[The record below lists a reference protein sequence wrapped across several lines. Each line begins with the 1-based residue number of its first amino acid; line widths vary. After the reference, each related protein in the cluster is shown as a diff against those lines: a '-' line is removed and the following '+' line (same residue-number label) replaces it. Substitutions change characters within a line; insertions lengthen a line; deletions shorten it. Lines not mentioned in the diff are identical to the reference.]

1 MADTPIGL
9 LDTSVV
15 IDHDLVDPERLP
27 DTSGISAV
35 TLAELSA
42 GPHTTADPAERSRR
56 QDRLQWVAGTFDP
69 YPLDADAARAFG
81 RVVAAVRASG
91 RRERSLV
98 ADLLIAATA
107 LANDLPL
114 LTRNPNDFTH
124 LGELI
129 EVHTL

>member
-1 MADTPIGL
+1 MADTPVGL

-15 IDHDLVDPERLP
+15 IDHHLVDPEQLP
-27 DTSGISAV
+27 DMSGISAV

-56 QDRLQWVAGTFDP
+56 QDRLQWVAATFDP
-69 YPLDADAARAFG
+69 YPLDADAARAYG

-91 RRERSLV
+91 RRERSRV

-114 LTRNPNDFTH
+114 FTRNPDDFIN
-124 LGELI
+124 LGDLI
-129 EVHTL
+129 EVHAI